1 MTTLEDIFYLYERN
15 SRYYHDCN
23 LKNSIEECNDCW
35 SNECYCHLKQEVKPF
50 TIGDQDIPCDLKIRC
65 YIKPGVECPICYES
79 IMMKSSAFIT
89 NCGHHFHKKCL
100 FKYIESKWLSTSY
113 ASTAR
118 CPMCRCSL
126 GHPDFIQRYR
136 ASYFSYNYKN
146 DNELDKLE
154 DFWIS
159 KDYKLPNFCT
169 NRYDH
174 YLGFDKSCFMCK
186 YYLETGNDSLQEFPL
201 FQRN

>member
-1 MTTLEDIFYLYERN
+1 MSTLEDIFYLYERN

-23 LKNSIEECNDCW
+23 LKNSIEECNDSW

-50 TIGDQDIPCDLKIRC
+50 TIGDQDMPCDLKIRC
-65 YIKPGVECPICYES
+65 YIKPGDECPICYES

-100 FKYIESKWLSTSY
+100 FNYIQSKWLSSSY

-126 GHPDFIQRYR
+126 GHPDFVQRYR
-136 ASYFSYNYKN
+136 ANYFSYNYKN

-159 KDYKLPNFCT
+159 KDYKLPTFCS
-169 NRYDH
+169 NSYDH
-174 YLGFDKSCFMCK
+174 YLGCDKSCFMCK
-186 YYLETGNDSLQEFPL
+186 YYIETGKDPLQDFPL
-201 FQRN
+201 FQRD